1 MPAIFQLLPLFAASD
16 IARQRLT
23 SGRLES
29 FTEWWQAPVTML
41 VVAAVVAAVI
51 WLYRRDAVE
60 LSPRVAILLATLR
73 LGAMACLLAAW
84 LDLQRTTEHE
94 LIFPSR
100 VAILIDS
107 SASMSLEDTP
117 ADSADASTDEPTG
130 GSRLDRGMEI
140 LDSGLLDSL
149 AETHELSLW
158 RFDAEVEPLAVLPT
172 LDETAEE
179 KKTATSG
186 DKAAGEADPAAGSQQ
201 PENWRERLVAG
212 GFETRLGEALVRVA
226 DREPLDVLSGVIVL
240 SDGAANAGVDSTA
253 AAAAFAE
260 AGVPVLSL
268 GIGSQRLPP
277 NARVAD
283 VLAPTRVFP
292 DDRFSVTA
300 YLQQQGLDGRT
311 VRCELVET
319 DASGNGGRV
328 VDVIDTPLAT
338 EGELVP
344 VRFDVPGLATAGRRS
359 LVVRISP
366 TGGGQLDGTPA
377 DDTQETEIEV
387 VDRVTEV
394 LLMAGGPTRD
404 YQFMR
409 NVLKRDESFA
419 VDVLLATAREGSSQ
433 DARAILDAFPTSP
446 EALDAYDVVV
456 AFDYDWRD
464 LGPIEMARLER
475 WVARESGGLVLV
487 SGAVGMPAWLG
498 RPETTPIRRLYP
510 VELRQQASLI
520 LDPLDGSQEPMP
532 LAFTPDG
539 RDAEF
544 LWLAESRVLSDA
556 LWSRFEGVYGCYDA
570 TDPKPGATVYARA
583 GRLGAGAL
591 AASSPIFMAGQFYGS
606 GTVFTL
612 GSGELW
618 RLRGIDVDAYDRLT
632 TQLLRHVSQ
641 GRLLRGSRKLR
652 LLVERDRYAVGSN
665 VEVRVMTP
673 PRSRP
678 EGDPRC
684 EVTTPEGTQVVIPL
698 EPDPVRD
705 GELRGSFVAAVE
717 GTWRVSA
724 ALPGEE
730 GEDARATRRIVAR
743 LPDREL
749 KSPRLDRGTLEQLA
763 SATGGRSWFPEP
775 LEWNAAMSE
784 ELAGLLEDRARHEFQ
799 AGATDIDFKQWLNTS
814 LLAAAVGLL
823 CLEWIARRLARL
835 A

>member
-1 MPAIFQLLPLFAASD
+1 MPPIPQLLPFFAASD

-23 SGRLES
+23 SGRLEG
-29 FTEWWQAPVTML
+29 FTEWWQAPLAML

-73 LGAMACLLAAW
+73 LGAMGCLLAAW

-117 ADSADASTDEPTG
+117 AEAAEASTDEPTG
-130 GSRLDRGMEI
+130 GGSRLGRGMEI
-140 LDSGLLDSL
+140 LDAGLLDSL
-149 AETHELSLW
+149 AATHELSLW
-158 RFDAEVEPLAVLPT
+158 RFDAEVEPLAVLPL
-172 LDETAEE
+172 LD
-179 KKTATSG
+179 KTP
-186 DKAAGEADPAAGSQQ
+186 EPADPAAGSEPS
-201 PENWRERLVAG
+201 PEETWRERLVAG

-240 SDGAANAGVDSTA
+240 SDGAANAGVDPNA

-319 DASGNGGRV
+319 DATGDGGRV

-344 VRFDVPGLATAGRRS
+344 VRFDVPGLATSGRRS

-387 VDRVTEV
+387 VDRITEV

-433 DARAILDAFPTSP
+433 DARAILDAFPTTP
-446 EALDAYDVVV
+446 EALDAYDVIV

-464 LGPIEMARLER
+464 LGPIELARLER

-487 SGAVGMPAWLG
+487 SGAVGMPGWLG

-510 VELRQQASLI
+510 VELRPQASLL

-532 LAFTPDG
+532 LVFTPDG

-583 GRLGAGAL
+583 GRPGAVGAL

-606 GTVFTL
+606 GTVFTV

-665 VEVRVMTP
+665 VEVRVMLP

-678 EGDPRC
+678 GGDPRC

-705 GELRGSFVAAVE
+705 GELRGSFVAAAE
-717 GTWRVSA
+717 GTWQVSA
-724 ALPGEE
+724 SLLGEE

-775 LEWNAAMSE
+775 SEWNAAMSE
-784 ELAGLLEDRARHEFQ
+784 EVAGLLEDRARHEFQ